1 MLGKLITYANRG
13 KTRMIYFLSMP
24 KK

>member
-1 MLGKLITYANRG
+1 MPEKLITYAKRG

>member
-1 MLGKLITYANRG
+1 MRGKLITYANRG